1 MHLSSIFAQI
11 INTFGKYILNI
22 FFNAAADKKGRAFKK
37 LCLLLANR
45 ISRIFFQNTEFS
57 KKTRAI
63 HNRTNYC
70 LP

>member
-11 INTFGKYILNI
+11 IKTFGKYILNI
-22 FFNAAADKKGRAFKK
+22 YLTQLPTKKAEPKK

>member
-1 MHLSSIFAQI
+1 MLLSSTFTQVLIIFS
-11 INTFGKYILNI
+11 KYILNI
-22 FFNAAADKKGRAFKK
+22 YLTQLPTKKAEPKK

>member
-11 INTFGKYILNI
+11 IKTFGKYILNI
-22 FFNAAADKKGRAFKK
+22 YLTQLPTKKGRALKK